1 MPRRRRPDPGTWA
14 DRFLDEYRRT
24 GLLARSARAV
34 GVTPQAVRMR
44 RKRSDAF
51 ASAMADAAREA
62 GEALEAEAWRR
73 AVEGVDRPV
82 FYGGQEAG
90 HVRVYSDRLLALLL
104 KAHLPERYG
113 GASPDRGDD
122 DGAPGLREVTV
133 EPPEPEDGMTEADPD
148 GGDALEA

>member
-1 MPRRRRPDPGTWA
+1 MLKPDPGQWA
-14 DRFLDEYRRT
+14 GRFLDEYRRT
-24 GLLARSARAV
+24 GLLARSARAA

-44 RKRSDAF
+44 RKRSAAF
-51 ASAMADAAREA
+51 AAEMADAAREA

-73 AVEGVDRPV
+73 AVEGVERPV

-113 GASPDRGDD
+113 GAPPAGEER
-122 DGAPGLREVTV
+122 ALVRLREIAV
-133 EPPEPEDGMTEADPD
+133 EPPPASAIEAELD
-148 GGDALEA
+148 GGDAVEA